1 VIGQRGRRT
10 SHSDL
15 VVTYAR
21 AAPREIRTSEY
32 EWCLEIAVRTTPEGL
47 GKLIAVASDPV
58 SR

>member
-1 VIGQRGRRT
+1 
-10 SHSDL
+10 

-32 EWCLEIAVRTTPEGL
+32 EWCLEIAFRTTPEGL
-47 GKLIAVASDPV
+47 RKLIADIAVASDPV